1 MRAIKRSANGQ
12 LLFWRAKS
20 VWKRGEEVTKNRHS
34 AMTTDFVLKV
44 KVIPVG
50 NENLAKTKCYNDT
63 LLSPY
68 FTKVWRFF
76 V

>member
-1 MRAIKRSANGQ
+1 MGSCYFGELKV
-12 LLFWRAKS
+12 FE
-20 VWKRGEEVTKNRHS
+20 KRGGWVTENGHS

-68 FTKVWRFF
+68 FTKVWRFC

>member
-1 MRAIKRSANGQ
+1 MTENG
-12 LLFWRAKS
+12 
-20 VWKRGEEVTKNRHS
+20 HS

-68 FTKVWRFF
+68 FTKVWRFC

>member
-1 MRAIKRSANGQ
+1 MGSCYFGELKVFEKGGVTENG
-12 LLFWRAKS
+12 
-20 VWKRGEEVTKNRHS
+20 HS

-44 KVIPVG
+44 KVSPVG

-68 FTKVWRFF
+68 FTKVWRFC